1 MAMDAPV
8 TRPKSPSEEI
18 EFLRSQ
24 SLTTVLQREIE
35 RMILSGE
42 LAAGERINEN
52 LLASKL
58 AVSRGPIREACRKLE
73 QAGMLEIFVNR
84 GMFVR
89 KLGLKEAL
97 DIYDVRA
104 VLAELAGQLAARRA
118 RPADVDALAGLVDR
132 MDAAVAAEDM
142 NTYYPMNL
150 QFHIRVMELTGN
162 DRLASV
168 YIGMDKELH
177 LFRRRSLVSHE
188 GLRASNAEH
197 RAIVEAIGEGDARRA
212 GRLMRRHIEA
222 GKKRAARAAEAAGAD

>member
-58 AVSRGPIREACRKLE
+58 SVSRGPIREACRKLE

-97 DIYDVRA
+97 DLYDVRA
-104 VLAELAGQLAARRA
+104 ALAELAGRLAAERA
-118 RPADVDALAGLVDR
+118 GPADVDRLAGLVDR
-132 MDAAVAAEDM
+132 MNAAVAAEDM

-150 QFHIRVMELTGN
+150 EFHIRVMELTGN
-162 DRLASV
+162 ERLASV

-177 LFRRRSLVSHE
+177 LFRRRSLVSRT
-188 GLRASNAEH
+188 GLDASNAEH
-197 RAIVEAIGEGDARRA
+197 RAIVEAIGAGDARQA

-222 GKKRAARAAEAAGAD
+222 GKKRATRAAEAAGVD